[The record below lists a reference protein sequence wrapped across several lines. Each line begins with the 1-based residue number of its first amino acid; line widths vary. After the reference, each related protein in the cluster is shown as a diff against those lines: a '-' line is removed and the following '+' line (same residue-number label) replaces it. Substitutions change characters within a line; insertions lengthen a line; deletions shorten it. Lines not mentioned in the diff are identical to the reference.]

1 MFPSPLRKE
10 GRETV
15 LPNLTEALKRAD
27 GAAKTTDAPRLDLH
41 DGRAATCLVL
51 FKIYATLLLEYAAQ
65 PARCRVFRLR
75 QGQPPVRR
83 PQNSQAREALAPA
96 KAGEARCNR
105 VQRAFS
111 RRVGRGNR

>member
-65 PARCRVFRLR
+65 PARAAAFFDFGKAGR
-75 QGQPPVRR
+75 QSGGPKIPK
-83 PQNSQAREALAPA
+83 PA
-96 KAGEARCNR
+96 KP
-105 VQRAFS
+105 
-111 RRVGRGNR
+111 